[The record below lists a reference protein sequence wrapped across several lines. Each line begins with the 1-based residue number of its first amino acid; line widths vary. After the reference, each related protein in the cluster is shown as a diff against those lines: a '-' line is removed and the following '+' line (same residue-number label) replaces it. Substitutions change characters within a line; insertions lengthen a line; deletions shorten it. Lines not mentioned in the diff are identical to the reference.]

1 MKRTRNPRKL
11 SGAKSVLIVDD
22 NPAIRHV
29 VSQAFRSDGFAV
41 CGEADDGRQAIKL
54 AKQVTPDLIILD
66 LSMPVMNRLEA
77 APELRKIAPKASIIL
92 STMFANEFSADQASQ
107 IGIDLVISKTEAL
120 SSVLSKA
127 SSLIRPG
134 SGHRGP

>member
-1 MKRTRNPRKL
+1 MKRAKRVPRKRT
-11 SGAKSVLIVDD
+11 GGKSVLIVDD

-41 CGEADDGRQAIKL
+41 CGEADDGRQAIEL
-54 AKQVTPDLIILD
+54 AQQITPDLIILD
-66 LSMPVMNRLEA
+66 LSMPVMNGLQA

-92 STMFANEFSADQASQ
+92 LTMFANELATDQASK
-107 IGIDLVISKTEAL
+107 IGIDLVLSKTEAL

-127 SSLIRPG
+127 SSLI
-134 SGHRGP
+134 GPFEATT

>member
-1 MKRTRNPRKL
+1 VKRAKRVPRKRT
-11 SGAKSVLIVDD
+11 GGKSVLIVDD

-41 CGEADDGRQAIKL
+41 CGEADDGRQAIEL
-54 AKQVTPDLIILD
+54 AQQITPDLIILD
-66 LSMPVMNRLEA
+66 LSMPVMNGLQA

-92 STMFANEFSADQASQ
+92 LTMFANELATDQASK
-107 IGIDLVISKTEAL
+107 IGIDLVLSKTEAL

-127 SSLIRPG
+127 SSLI
-134 SGHRGP
+134 GPFEATT